1 MHDNQNIDP
10 RFINIHVEFFGSAR
24 ILTGLRETQ
33 ISIPKQSTLKDL
45 THALSDICPEL
56 IGEVILADR
65 SGLQKSYVFNVNG
78 VSFISNE
85 PLNLT
90 NNDVIL
96 LFSSQAGG

>member
-1 MHDNQNIDP
+1 MHNNRNINS
-10 RFINIHVEFFGSAR
+10 RFINIHVELFGSAR

-33 ISIPKQSTLKDL
+33 ISVPKQSTHKNVTD
-45 THALSDICPEL
+45 ALADICPEL
-56 IGEVILADR
+56 VGEVILSDR
-65 SGLQKSYVFNVNG
+65 SGLQESYVFNVNG

-90 NNDVIL
+90 DNDVIL